1 LKITFVKY
9 FLILN
14 TKWRVQSFNWQRREE
29 KRREIWEE
37 EKKKKGKEEDQVKMM
52 SGKYTSIDAQQ
63 VQGSVP
69 VSFLYPN
76 LLFRC

>member
-1 LKITFVKY
+1 MEAFGAT
-9 FLILN
+9 
-14 TKWRVQSFNWQRREE
+14 E
-29 KRREIWEE
+29 KRREIWEK
-37 EKKKKGKEEDQVKMM
+37 EKKKEKGKEEDQVKMM

-69 VSFLYPN
+69 VSVLYPN